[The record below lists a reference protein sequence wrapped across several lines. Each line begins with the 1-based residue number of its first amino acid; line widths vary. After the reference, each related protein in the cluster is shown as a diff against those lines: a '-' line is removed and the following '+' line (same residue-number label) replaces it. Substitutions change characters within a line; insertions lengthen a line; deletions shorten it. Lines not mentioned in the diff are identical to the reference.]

1 MAGFHPGEVAMN
13 MRIGLGILAL
23 AMMPLLAHASCD
35 TVKADIDAKIKA
47 NGVADYTLAVVP
59 AGQEVAS
66 GKVVGHCQGD
76 QQIVYTRGAVSASSP
91 ASNSPDNPAMP
102 MNDDNTRG
110 SEPAPA
116 STVGH

>member
-1 MAGFHPGEVAMN
+1 MARFHPGEAAMN

-23 AMMPLLAHASCD
+23 AMMPLFAHASCD

-47 NGVADYTLAVVP
+47 SGVTDYTLDVVP
-59 AGQEVAS
+59 AGQESAS

-76 QQIVYTRGAVSASSP
+76 QQIVYTRGAVGASSP
-91 ASNSPDNPAMP
+91 SNSPPNAAMP
-102 MNDDNTRG
+102 MHGDDAMD

-116 STVGH
+116 STAGH

>member
-1 MAGFHPGEVAMN
+1 MN
-13 MRIGLGILAL
+13 MRIGLGVLAL

-59 AGQEVAS
+59 AGQEAAS

-76 QQIVYTRGAVSASSP
+76 QQSVYPRGAVSASSP
-91 ASNSPDNPAMP
+91 TSDSPASPAMP
-102 MNDDNTRG
+102 MNDDSAKG

-116 STVGH
+116 STAGH

>member
-1 MAGFHPGEVAMN
+1 MN
-13 MRIGLGILAL
+13 MRIGLGVLAL

-47 NGVADYTLAVVP
+47 NGVADYTLAVVQ
-59 AGQEVAS
+59 AGQEAAS

-91 ASNSPDNPAMP
+91 TSDSPASPAMP
-102 MNDDNTRG
+102 MNDDSAKG

-116 STVGH
+116 STAGH

>member
-1 MAGFHPGEVAMN
+1 MN
-13 MRIGLGILAL
+13 MRIGLGVLAL

-91 ASNSPDNPAMP
+91 SNSPANPAMP
-102 MNDDNTRG
+102 MHGDRAKD

-116 STVGH
+116 STAGH

>member
-1 MAGFHPGEVAMN
+1 MN
-13 MRIGLGILAL
+13 MRIGWGILAL

-47 NGVADYTLAVVP
+47 SGVIDYTLDVVP
-59 AGQEVAS
+59 AGQESAS

-76 QQIVYTRGAVSASSP
+76 QQIVYTRGAVGASSP
-91 ASNSPDNPAMP
+91 SNSPANAVMP
-102 MNDDNTRG
+102 MHGDDATN

-116 STVGH
+116 STASH

>member
-1 MAGFHPGEVAMN
+1 MN

-47 NGVADYTLAVVP
+47 SGVADYTLDVVP
-59 AGQEVAS
+59 AGQESAS

-76 QQIVYTRGAVSASSP
+76 QIVYTRGAASASSP
-91 ASNSPDNPAMP
+91 GDTAANPAMP
-102 MNDDNTRG
+102 MNDGSARD
-110 SEPAPA
+110 SEPTPA

>member
-1 MAGFHPGEVAMN
+1 MARFHPGEAAMN

-59 AGQEVAS
+59 ASQEPAS

-76 QQIVYTRGAVSASSP
+76 QQIVYTRGAVSGSSP
-91 ASNSPDNPAMP
+91 NDTSANPAMP
-102 MNDDNTRG
+102 MNDDSARN

-116 STVGH
+116 STAGH

>member
-1 MAGFHPGEVAMN
+1 MHRSAGLESRRLRRMQAETL
-13 MRIGLGILAL
+13 R
-23 AMMPLLAHASCD
+23 
-35 TVKADIDAKIKA
+35 
-47 NGVADYTLAVVP
+47 VADYTLAVVP

-110 SEPAPA
+110 SEPTAA
-116 STVGH
+116 STAGH

>member
-1 MAGFHPGEVAMN
+1 MD
-13 MRIGLGILAL
+13 MRIGLGVLAL

-59 AGQEVAS
+59 AGQEAAS

-91 ASNSPDNPAMP
+91 TSDSPASPAMP
-102 MNDDNTRG
+102 MNDDSAKG

-116 STVGH
+116 STAGH